1 MVPSRKLTYYHVP
14 NDFWVDDFPFSK
26 AGYVGCPRGYLK
38 QWEDWCFF
46 GDLGPPWLR
55 RYRSSGSVLRGVTF
69 FSPPK
74 LCKIWDLGAKKS
86 WNTTRLFPRKLTW
99 NLKNEGN
106 PKKTSHLPG
115 VKIFRFYVSLWG
127 CTWFFRSGFLFRV
140 GFFRVERLDSLGN
153 LMVLKVTRI
162 HEQKFRPEIPQEMKS
177 LNEQLAKE
185 GRTRLPEYVFFFAG
199 YGWIFV
205 PWMKHKTQVVEAVG
219 CCRVFPSNF
228 WQRVRNEVLCVFAK
242 QFSVCYL
249 EDHPL
254 NGVIPLPNGLNGL

>member
-1 MVPSRKLTYYHVP
+1 M
-14 NDFWVDDFPFSK
+14 
-26 AGYVGCPRGYLK
+26 
-38 QWEDWCFF
+38 Q
-46 GDLGPPWLR
+46 
-55 RYRSSGSVLRGVTF
+55 
-69 FSPPK
+69 
-74 LCKIWDLGAKKS
+74 KKS

-177 LNEQLAKE
+177 LNEQLAKG

-199 YGWIFV
+199 YGWIFF
-205 PWMKHKTQVVEAVG
+205 PGFQHKTQVVEAVG
-219 CCRVFPSNF
+219 CCRVFPF
-228 WQRVRNEVLCVFAK
+228 AIFGQRVRNEVYGVFHEPLK
-242 QFSVCYL
+242 LQFGVLTPSLEKLTASLHLKIGRNLKKHDNFQPSIFRSENVSFRELYL
-249 EDHPL
+249 NLWPGFVMCDWHRL
-254 NGVIPLPNGLNGL
+254 HKS

>member
-1 MVPSRKLTYYHVP
+1 M
-14 NDFWVDDFPFSK
+14 
-26 AGYVGCPRGYLK
+26 
-38 QWEDWCFF
+38 
-46 GDLGPPWLR
+46 
-55 RYRSSGSVLRGVTF
+55 TF

-74 LCKIWDLGAKKS
+74 LCKIWESGCKKKAEIPPGYS
-86 WNTTRLFPRKLTW
+86 PRKLTW

-140 GFFRVERLDSLGN
+140 VFFRVERLDSLGN

-185 GRTRLPEYVFFFAG
+185 GRTRLPEYVFFAG
-199 YGWIFV
+199 IRMDFCSLD
-205 PWMKHKTQVVEAVG
+205 EAQNPSCG
-219 CCRVFPSNF
+219 SCRKLSGVSFRNF
-228 WQRVRNEVLCVFAK
+228 WTTSSERGLCVFL
-242 QFSVCYL
+242 QNNSVFAIHSGNL
-249 EDHPL
+249 T
-254 NGVIPLPNGLNGL
+254 

>member
-1 MVPSRKLTYYHVP
+1 M
-14 NDFWVDDFPFSK
+14 
-26 AGYVGCPRGYLK
+26 
-38 QWEDWCFF
+38 
-46 GDLGPPWLR
+46 
-55 RYRSSGSVLRGVTF
+55 
-69 FSPPK
+69 
-74 LCKIWDLGAKKS
+74 
-86 WNTTRLFPRKLTW
+86 LFPRKLTW

-185 GRTRLPEYVFFFAG
+185 GRTRLPEYVFFCC
-199 YGWIFV
+199 WIRMDFCSLDV
-205 PWMKHKTQVVEAVG
+205 SHKTQVVEAVEVVG
-219 CCRVFPSNF
+219 CFLSQFLTTSSERGLCLFHELKAPVWSLDPSLEKLTASLHLKIGRNLKKHDNF
-228 WQRVRNEVLCVFAK
+228 QPSIFRSENVSFREL
-242 QFSVCYL
+242 YL
-249 EDHPL
+249 NLLAWFRDVWL
-254 NGVIPLPNGLNGL
+254 T